1 MKREKGM
8 SRGGRIGARIA
19 FVLLAMLAVLQCCA
33 VVVIGE
39 WGVYHETKNR
49 VEEEQFQ
56 VLAQN
61 CAKNVLRWY
70 LYHDTETAH
79 ENAAGL
85 YPGTNINFEIFLGGK
100 QIDEIVNVEGLD
112 QDGYGVRYEA
122 SYEAGEIMNYDELWE
137 EVWVDEAVP
146 ATETVWDTEAEEWA
160 DTTVQGDSSETGR
173 YEQRVMKN
181 SQGYEVTEYSITCRV
196 AEQPFYAD
204 DIVVKTQRAVD
215 WAYEFRYPVVGG
227 FLAALLGAVVLLW
240 ILVKKAGYVKGQ
252 EGLQISWFDR
262 IPFDLLLGCYL
273 LAACTLLFVTV
284 DFGIGYTYVIQNIR
298 ATDFAFAY
306 FIVLGVGAGA
316 AVAAFLTAIFLESV
330 SIRVK
335 NGQWWKNTIV
345 YHLLVWLNR
354 TIRKAARGTV
364 DFVGQKLPLVW
375 KAVLGFGII
384 AFAEILVI
392 VWTAVLGFGIIA
404 FAEILVIVWTASSY
418 EFGIMVF
425 VWLLE
430 KAVLLAG
437 MILILLQLKKL
448 QEGGERL
455 AAGDLEQKID
465 TDRMF
470 WEFKKHGENL
480 NNIGVGI
487 QHAVEERMK
496 SERFKTELIT
506 NVSHDIKTPL
516 TSIINYVDLLEK
528 EDLQNPNAGEYLE
541 VLHRQSARLKKLIED
556 LMEASKAS
564 TGALTVNF
572 EDCEVGVMLTQA
584 AGEFEEKLKSRELT
598 LLIKKPEEELI
609 IRADGRH
616 LWRVFDNLLNNIYK
630 YSQPGTR
637 VYLNLEKKEDML
649 EIIFRNTSKCELNIS
664 GEELQ
669 ERFVRGDSSR
679 NTEGSGLG
687 LSIAMSL
694 TELMGGK
701 FELVVDG
708 DLFKV
713 ILTFPYQ

>member
-19 FVLLAMLAVLQCCA
+19 FVLLMVLTVLQVCA
-33 VVVIGE
+33 FVVIGE
-39 WGVYHETKNR
+39 WGVYNETKSR
-49 VEEEQFQ
+49 VEEEQMEA
-56 VLAQN
+56 LTRN

-85 YPGTNINFEIFLGGK
+85 YPETNINFEIYVGGE
-100 QIDEIVNVEGLD
+100 QIDEIENVEGLN
-112 QDGYGVRYEA
+112 QEEPGIRYEA
-122 SYEAGEIMNYDELWE
+122 SYRAEEIMGYDELWE
-137 EVWVDEAVP
+137 DVWVD
-146 ATETVWDTEAEEWA
+146 ETVWDTETEAWDA
-160 DTTVQGDSSETGR
+160 ATVQGWSSAAGR
-173 YEQRVMKN
+173 YESRVLKN
-181 SQGYEVTEYSITCRV
+181 SQGYEVTEYSITCQV
-196 AEQPFYAD
+196 PNSPFYAN
-204 DIVVKTQRAVD
+204 DIVMKTQQAAD
-215 WAYEFRYPVVGG
+215 LAYDIRYQIIVG
-227 FLAALLGAVVLLW
+227 FFVALIAAIVLLG

-252 EGLQISWFDR
+252 EELQVGWFDR
-262 IPFDLLLGCYL
+262 VPFDLLLGVYL
-273 LAACTLLFVTV
+273 LATFSLLFVTV
-284 DFGIGYTYVIQNIR
+284 DFGVDYTYVIQNLR
-298 ATDFAFAY
+298 ATDFAFVY
-306 FIVLGVGAGA
+306 FIVLGVGAGTA
-316 AVAAFLTAIFLESV
+316 AAAFFTIIFLESA

-335 NGQWWKNTIV
+335 NGQWWKNSITYRV
-345 YHLLVWLNR
+345 LVWLGR
-354 TIRKAARGTV
+354 AIRRGARGTA

-375 KAVLGFGII
+375 KAILVFGAI
-384 AFAEILVI
+384 ALVEFLVI
-392 VWTAVLGFGIIA
+392 VWTAA
-404 FAEILVIVWTASSY
+404 RY
-418 EFGIMVF
+418 EFGFMVF
-425 VWLLE
+425 VWVLE
-430 KAVLLAG
+430 KIVLLAA
-437 MILILLQLKKL
+437 LIIVLLHLLRL

-455 AAGDLEQKID
+455 ASGDLDHKID
-465 TDRMF
+465 TGRMF

-487 QHAVEERMK
+487 QHAVEERMR
-496 SERFKTELIT
+496 SEHFKTELIT

-528 EDLQNPNAGEYLE
+528 EDLQNPNAKEYLE

-564 TGALTVNF
+564 TGALSVNF

-584 AGEFEEKLKSRELT
+584 AGEFEEKLKSKELT
-598 LLIKKPEEELI
+598 LLIKKPEEELL

-637 VYLNLEKKEDML
+637 VYLNLEKKEHEL

-664 GEELQ
+664 SEELQ

-687 LSIAMSL
+687 LSIATSL

-701 FELVVDG
+701 FELVIDG

-713 ILTFPYQ
+713 ILTFPY

>member
-8 SRGGRIGARIA
+8 SRGGRIGARIV

-39 WGVYHETKNR
+39 WGVYNETKSR
-49 VEEEQFQ
+49 VEEEQLQ
-56 VLAQN
+56 ALTKN

-70 LYHDTETAH
+70 LYHDTEMAH
-79 ENAAGL
+79 ENAAAL
-85 YPGTNINFEIFLGGK
+85 YPETSINFEISVGEKKL
-100 QIDEIVNVEGLD
+100 DEIENVEGLD
-112 QDGYGVRYEA
+112 QDGYGIRYEV
-122 SYEAGEIMNYDELWE
+122 SYKAEEIMDEDELWQ
-137 EVWVDEAVP
+137 EVWVDEMALT
-146 ATETVWDTEAEEWA
+146 TETAWETEAAEWDSA
-160 DTTVQGDSSETGR
+160 TVQGYSSNEGR
-173 YEQRVMKN
+173 YELRVIEN
-181 SQGYEVTEYSITCRV
+181 IQGYKLTEYSITCRV
-196 AEQPFYAD
+196 AEQPLYAD
-204 DIVVKTQRAVD
+204 DIVLKMQQAVD
-215 WAYEFRYPVVGG
+215 WAYEIRYPIIGG
-227 FLAALLGAVVLLW
+227 FFAALLGSVVLFL

-252 EGLQISWFDR
+252 EELQISWFDR

-273 LAACTLLFVTV
+273 LAACILLFVTV

-306 FIVLGVGAGA
+306 FIILGVGAGA
-316 AVAAFLTAIFLESV
+316 AVAAFLTVIFFESISV
-330 SIRVK
+330 RVK
-335 NGQWWKNTIV
+335 NGKWWKNTIV

-354 TIRKAARGTV
+354 IIRKAARGAA

-375 KAVLGFGII
+375 KAVLGFGLI
-384 AFAEILVI
+384 AFVEFLVI
-392 VWTAVLGFGIIA
+392 VWTAA
-404 FAEILVIVWTASSY
+404 SY
-418 EFGIMVF
+418 EFGFMVF

-437 MILILLQLKKL
+437 LILVLLQLKKL
-448 QEGGERL
+448 QEGGARI
-455 AAGDLEQKID
+455 AAGDLEQKIE

-528 EDLQNPNAGEYLE
+528 EDLQNSNAREYLE

-564 TGALTVNF
+564 TGALAVNF

-637 VYLNLEKKEDML
+637 VYLNLEKKEHQL

-664 GEELQ
+664 SEELQ

-687 LSIAMSL
+687 LSIATSL